1 MCWMEARELGLTYVR
16 WARAVLACVDRRNLT
31 NEEQELLSFF
41 NGCLIYEEMLRS
53 VVSED
58 DTDINNML
66 SWPEPQSVGPLLP
79 ASPHAW
85 TGVSQTV
92 LRLFGKAIAL
102 CRKSRIRWRQNDGTS
117 YRILQG
123 AMKDIE
129 EATIVEEALLAIDI
143 QDQNEPNL
151 TDAERHLHDATE
163 AYRLSSLLQLYET
176 FPDLI
181 SKRIPDLADAN
192 GSTIWEAW
200 VAPLALH
207 VTSILERIPSGS
219 LRCIQPLLCLC
230 AGTGLRFDAKV
241 PMNSNGAY
249 NYLLTGEMGLSPSTP
264 CSPDFDQ
271 PFLNA
276 GISQASIKTSRARH
290 FIMRRLDQLELTLP
304 PKPIGVAKQLLRA
317 VWSAYDSEIDS
328 PRRTHW
334 LDVMSYTGLH
344 SLFG

>member
-1 MCWMEARELGLTYVR
+1 MCWMEARQLGLTYVR
-16 WARAVLACVDRRNLT
+16 QARAVLKSLDRNNL
-31 NEEQELLSFF
+31 NDEELELLNFF

-53 VVSED
+53 VVSD
-58 DTDINNML
+58 DATDFTNML
-66 SWPEPQSVGPLLP
+66 SWPEPDSVGPLLP

-92 LRLFGKAIAL
+92 LRLFGKSIAL
-102 CRKSRIRWRQNDGTS
+102 CRKSRSRWRQNDGTS

-143 QDQNEPNL
+143 QDQNDPGQV
-151 TDAERHLHDATE
+151 TDESRELHDATE

-181 SKRIPDLADAN
+181 ARRIPDLTDAD
-192 GSTIWEAW
+192 GSTIWESW

-207 VTSILERIPSGS
+207 VTSILERIPSGR

-230 AGTGLRFDAKV
+230 AGTGLRFDTKV
-241 PMNSNGAY
+241 PLGSGAY
-249 NYLLTGEMGLSPSTP
+249 NYVLNGEPGLSPS
-264 CSPDFDQ
+264 SPLNPDMDF
-271 PFLNA
+271 PFLEA
-276 GISQASIKTSRARH
+276 GISEASIKTSRARQ
-290 FIMRRLDQLELTLP
+290 FIMQRLDQLELTLP

-317 VWSAYDSEIDS
+317 VWSAYDTEIDS
-328 PRRTHW
+328 TRRTHW